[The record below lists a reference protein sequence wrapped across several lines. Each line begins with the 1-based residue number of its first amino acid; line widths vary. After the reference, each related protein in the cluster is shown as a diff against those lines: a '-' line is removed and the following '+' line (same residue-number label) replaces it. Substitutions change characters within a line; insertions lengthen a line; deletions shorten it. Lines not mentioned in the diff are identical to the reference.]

1 MRYDTYDPLNVLK
14 PVAQDIWIVDGPT
27 IRFGFFG
34 IRLPF
39 PTRTT
44 LIRLKSGD
52 LFVHSPG
59 HMTED
64 LRADVNGLGRVA
76 HLIAPNR
83 IHYWWVGSWAAAYPD
98 ALAYA
103 APKVRERAAPHGIAF
118 DRDLGDE
125 PDPAWA
131 GEIDQVAVA
140 GSFLTE
146 IVFFHRATRTLILTD
161 LVQNYEAPRLHGP
174 ILRFLAR
181 RIGVVDPD
189 GTMPVDLRATFRGR
203 RAEVRAA
210 VRQMIAWAPERVIL
224 AHGRWYTENGVAE
237 LRRAFRWVGDL

>member
-64 LRADVNGLGRVA
+64 LRAEVNGLGRVA

-103 APKVRERAAPHGIAF
+103 APRVRERAAPHGIAI

-131 GEIDQVAVA
+131 GEIDQIAVA

-146 IVFFHRATRTLILTD
+146 IVFFHRASRTLILTD

-224 AHGRWYTENGVAE
+224 AHGRWYAENGVAE